1 MVGTAQILCSSFGFR
16 HYGCGVMTADVEEA
30 TRNIVISYN
39 DDDWLAGDIT
49 CDVLAWIAQLI
60 GATDE
65 LPRLRKDRF
74 LLEFENARICVPR

>member
-1 MVGTAQILCSSFGFR
+1 
-16 HYGCGVMTADVEEA
+16 MTADVEEA
-30 TRNIVISYN
+30 TQNIVISYN

-49 CDVLAWIAQLI
+49 CDVVAWIAQLI

-74 LLEFENARICVPR
+74 CSSSRMRGSVYQDDGGVDASLK